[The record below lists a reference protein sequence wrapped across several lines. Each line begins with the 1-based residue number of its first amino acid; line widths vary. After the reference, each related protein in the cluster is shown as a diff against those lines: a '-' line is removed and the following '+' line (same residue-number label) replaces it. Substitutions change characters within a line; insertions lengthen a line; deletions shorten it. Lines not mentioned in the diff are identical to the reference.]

1 MTVLSSRNA
10 LKRRTRALFMFFF
23 LPGLLMASGQP
34 ERLLFGIFFP
44 SLPRKWGGLIR
55 AFYRFNERY
64 SLFRTAGETI
74 WHPEGYSHDDDLRS
88 NRDGYS

>member
-10 LKRRTRALFMFFF
+10 LKRRTWALFMFFF
-23 LPGLLMASGQP
+23 LPGLLMASWATRTP
-34 ERLLFGIFFP
+34 AIRDILP
-44 SLPRKWGGLIR
+44 SLPRKWGRSIR

-64 SLFRTAGETI
+64 SLFRLAGETI
-74 WHPEGYSHDDDLRS
+74 WHPKGYSHDDDLRS